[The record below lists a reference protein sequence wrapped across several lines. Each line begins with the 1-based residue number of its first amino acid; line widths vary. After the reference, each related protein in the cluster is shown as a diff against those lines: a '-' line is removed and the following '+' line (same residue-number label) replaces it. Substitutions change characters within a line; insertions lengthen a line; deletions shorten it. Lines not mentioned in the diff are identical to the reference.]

1 MNMDDP
7 EYDIC
12 TSITEDKMKLTQDDF
27 AEDDEKEDEI
37 EIIEESSLSKK
48 VAKFFIN
55 TLGLKNMIS
64 KLFIYHPPNP
74 LYKFTAKGSVLNIE
88 FQK

>member
-1 MNMDDP
+1 MGNRIDID
-7 EYDIC
+7 YD
-12 TSITEDKMKLTQDDF
+12 L
-27 AEDDEKEDEI
+27 
-37 EIIEESSLSKK
+37 IIEKYIELKNLKK

-64 KLFIYHPPNP
+64 KLFIYHPPKP